1 MKNALWY
8 DLRMDEWRRF
18 VAMAAMAVMAGVL
31 LAVTAV
37 LVAAQAAGWFVV
49 WDGSDCTT
57 WNAAPYPS
65 CSDNVIYVPDGGQT
79 MHSITATCA
88 SAILDMEFLYPTSSV
103 FTVALPSWSG
113 VVPYN
118 STVYTTTVA
127 ATAGDTLTLIS
138 PEGDHWVSAIRLLCQ
153 PPPVLTETVR
163 GSTGDFQIVHSITY
177 GEAGLLLM
185 LMFVAGLLGLQILL
199 VLVSLWL
206 KSQSRWW

>member
-8 DLRMDEWRRF
+8 NLRMDKWRRF
-18 VAMAAMAVMAGVL
+18 VAMAVMAGVL

-37 LVAAQAAGWFVV
+37 LVKAQAWFVV

-57 WNAAPYPS
+57 WAPYPS
-65 CSDNVIYVPDGGQT
+65 CSNNVIYVPDGGQT

-88 SAILDMEFLYPTSSV
+88 SGAILDMEFLYPTSSE
-103 FTVALPSWSG
+103 FTVALPSSAG

-118 STVYTTTVA
+118 STIYTVSVS

-138 PEGDHWVSAIRLLCQ
+138 PGGEIWVSAIRLLCQ
-153 PPPVLTETVR
+153 PPTTLTETVR

-177 GEAGLLLM
+177 GEAALLLM
-185 LMFVAGLLGLQILL
+185 LMFVAGVLELQILL